1 MKKKKRWKRAALS
14 GAFAVLA
21 GGWMGGG
28 GMGNNSWI
36 DGRILCGGSGR
47 CGTVLAAERETS
59 VERETFAGRET
70 SAEWE
75 IFAERETSA
84 GAENSYLVSG
94 RQECRRLLM
103 ELVSS
108 APEEER
114 QEFYVTGEDYEPE
127 TLVIA
132 QMFPGVKRIS
142 NTRMAAE
149 EKDGKTYIT
158 CRIGFEKFSGSGA
171 CGHRWEETTLEE
183 AGCLSYGRI
192 QARCALCKV
201 TEELSLAPLGHE
213 DEDGDSLCGRCLQ
226 RTVPQRKGDEI
237 RVGLDGGILPDN
249 QPGSLSFV
257 CLEEEYEGGML
268 YGCLEEISAEA
279 VLKAAEEIEGTEEER
294 IRWWLENGFLN
305 GISVKPACQKL
316 LLLDAGGVP
325 IQPGDWKAGKAV
337 RPGLVLT
344 VPDPEGE
351 AERNFWRT
359 GDIQLR
365 EVNGVL
371 YRFCCIDDD
380 YADGNSNY
388 QNQALFLCETV
399 IRSDIES
406 TDSQRE
412 ILPFGE
418 NSNYK
423 YSQIRQWLLQ
433 AAGDGPEAPSL
444 VYTGVNTA
452 FEGKTADGT
461 FFGSGGEGL
470 SVHEIP
476 LQVIND
482 RMFLLSAEE
491 ALQYPQAWEA
501 EGTGSAYSRGY
512 WLRTPGFSVDA
523 EGNYQDGTASYVVD
537 LERGCLRQADVSD
550 TSFGI
555 RPAYCLPQAP

>member
-1 MKKKKRWKRAALS
+1 M
-14 GAFAVLA
+14 
-21 GGWMGGG
+21 
-28 GMGNNSWI
+28 
-36 DGRILCGGSGR
+36 
-47 CGTVLAAERETS
+47 
-59 VERETFAGRET
+59 
-70 SAEWE
+70 
-75 IFAERETSA
+75 
-84 GAENSYLVSG
+84 
-94 RQECRRLLM
+94 
-103 ELVSS
+103 
-108 APEEER
+108 
-114 QEFYVTGEDYEPE
+114 
-127 TLVIA
+127 
-132 QMFPGVKRIS
+132 
-142 NTRMAAE
+142 
-149 EKDGKTYIT
+149 
-158 CRIGFEKFSGSGA
+158 
-171 CGHRWEETTLEE
+171 
-183 AGCLSYGRI
+183 
-192 QARCALCKV
+192 
-201 TEELSLAPLGHE
+201 EELSLAPLGHE

-249 QPGSLSFV
+249 PPGSLSFV

-325 IQPGDWKAGKAV
+325 IQPGDWKAGEAV

-359 GDIQLR
+359 GDVQLR
-365 EVNGVL
+365 EVNGVW

-433 AAGDGPEAPSL
+433 AAGAGPEAPSL

-452 FEGKTADGT
+452 FEGKTTDGT

-482 RMFLLSAEE
+482 RMFLLSVEE
-491 ALQYPQAWEA
+491 AIQYPQAWEA
-501 EGTGSAYSRGY
+501 KGTGSAYSRGY

-537 LERGCLRQADVSD
+537 LERGCLRQADVSN

>member
-28 GMGNNSWI
+28 GMGNNSWT

-47 CGTVLAAERETS
+47 CGTALAAERETS
-59 VERETFAGRET
+59 VESGK
-70 SAEWE
+70 
-75 IFAERETSA
+75 
-84 GAENSYLVSG
+84 SYLVSG

-114 QEFYVTGEDYEPE
+114 QEFYVTGADYEPE

-142 NTRMAAE
+142 NTRMATE

-158 CRIGFEKFSGSGA
+158 CRIGFEKFSGSGT
-171 CGHRWEETTLEE
+171 CSHRWEETTLEE

-237 RVGLDGGILPDN
+237 RVGLDSGILPDN

-279 VLKAAEEIEGTEEER
+279 VLKAAEEIEGTKEER

-325 IQPGDWKAGKAV
+325 IQPGAWKAGEAV
-337 RPGLVLT
+337 RR
-344 VPDPEGE
+344 D
-351 AERNFWRT
+351 
-359 GDIQLR
+359 
-365 EVNGVL
+365 
-371 YRFCCIDDD
+371 
-380 YADGNSNY
+380 
-388 QNQALFLCETV
+388 
-399 IRSDIES
+399 
-406 TDSQRE
+406 
-412 ILPFGE
+412 
-418 NSNYK
+418 
-423 YSQIRQWLLQ
+423 WL
-433 AAGDGPEAPSL
+433 
-444 VYTGVNTA
+444 
-452 FEGKTADGT
+452 
-461 FFGSGGEGL
+461 
-470 SVHEIP
+470 
-476 LQVIND
+476 
-482 RMFLLSAEE
+482 
-491 ALQYPQAWEA
+491 
-501 EGTGSAYSRGY
+501 
-512 WLRTPGFSVDA
+512 
-523 EGNYQDGTASYVVD
+523 
-537 LERGCLRQADVSD
+537 
-550 TSFGI
+550 
-555 RPAYCLPQAP
+555 

>member
-1 MKKKKRWKRAALS
+1 MKKKRWKRAALS

-28 GMGNNSWI
+28 GMGNNSWT
-36 DGRILCGGSGR
+36 DGRILCGGSGH
-47 CGTVLAAERETS
+47 CGMVLAAERETS

-84 GAENSYLVSG
+84 GAENSYVVSG

-149 EKDGKTYIT
+149 EKDGKMYIT
-158 CRIGFEKFSGSGA
+158 CRIGFEKFSGSGT
-171 CGHRWEETTLEE
+171 CSHRWEETTLEE

-257 CLEEEYEGGML
+257 CLEEEYEGGKHESEKKPVM
-268 YGCLEEISAEA
+268 
-279 VLKAAEEIEGTEEER
+279 KA
-294 IRWWLENGFLN
+294 
-305 GISVKPACQKL
+305 S
-316 LLLDAGGVP
+316 
-325 IQPGDWKAGKAV
+325 
-337 RPGLVLT
+337 
-344 VPDPEGE
+344 
-351 AERNFWRT
+351 
-359 GDIQLR
+359 
-365 EVNGVL
+365 
-371 YRFCCIDDD
+371 
-380 YADGNSNY
+380 
-388 QNQALFLCETV
+388 
-399 IRSDIES
+399 
-406 TDSQRE
+406 
-412 ILPFGE
+412 
-418 NSNYK
+418 
-423 YSQIRQWLLQ
+423 
-433 AAGDGPEAPSL
+433 
-444 VYTGVNTA
+444 
-452 FEGKTADGT
+452 
-461 FFGSGGEGL
+461 
-470 SVHEIP
+470 
-476 LQVIND
+476 
-482 RMFLLSAEE
+482 
-491 ALQYPQAWEA
+491 
-501 EGTGSAYSRGY
+501 
-512 WLRTPGFSVDA
+512 
-523 EGNYQDGTASYVVD
+523 
-537 LERGCLRQADVSD
+537 
-550 TSFGI
+550 
-555 RPAYCLPQAP
+555 